1 MAGNH
6 EWPEDRCDYYYNLI
20 YKLRNNKLL
29 TTYYTYVAFNYYL
42 TTYKNESYELMK
54 KLRDQC
60 IMNEVIF
67 VGNNDIN
74 KDIINLYFGNHT
86 FLECPN
92 KNSYDSIDKLD
103 TQLIQEINKN
113 NNYKII
119 IVCCGVTT
127 RCVIKR
133 LWLNNELKNY
143 FALDLGSI
151 IDALSGLT
159 SRQYII
165 ETKFDNKS
173 FNEGFEKYIKST
185 NN

>member
-1 MAGNH
+1 
-6 EWPEDRCDYYYNLI
+6 
-20 YKLRNNKLL
+20 
-29 TTYYTYVAFNYYL
+29 
-42 TTYKNESYELMK
+42 MK

-133 LWLNNELKNY
+133 LWLNNELKIT
-143 FALDLGSI
+143 LL
-151 IDALSGLT
+151 
-159 SRQYII
+159 
-165 ETKFDNKS
+165 
-173 FNEGFEKYIKST
+173 
-185 NN
+185 